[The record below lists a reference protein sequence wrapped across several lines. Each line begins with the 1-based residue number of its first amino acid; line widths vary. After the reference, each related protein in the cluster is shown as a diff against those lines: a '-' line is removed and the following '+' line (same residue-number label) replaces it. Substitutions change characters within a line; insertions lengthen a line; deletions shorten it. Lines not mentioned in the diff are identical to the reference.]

1 MRLSS
6 LRLPLQFRFAL
17 LLLVATAS
25 ALRTPAAAPRGRG
38 RGVAGRGR
46 AIAITRRGQ
55 QNIDWFEKRRD
66 GVRSAT
72 KSARRSRT
80 RKAESG
86 GDALYAD
93 VSIDPTVAFRGL
105 SGAAL
110 EEAAERLLA
119 EAGAPPAQAAA
130 VPTITSTVPDD
141 SPVMWGGCPVGPVL
155 KARLLAANLSAP
167 LAVQRAAFA
176 PVSQGRSA
184 LIWSETGSGKTLA
197 FVLPL
202 LSTMKKGTPAQV
214 LAICPS
220 ADLALQLRRVVDSLW
235 PPEEAWSTGADPAS
249 AVHVLPA
256 GDDGDDDAALLAPLA
271 TAPIVAGTPHAVRR
285 LLEAAAAARRQEL
298 AASQTRGAG
307 GGDDGR
313 RRRGGGGRGGAAA
326 QPARPRARRGGS
338 AAQVGR
344 RRAAGGGARGA
355 ARRQ

>member
-1 MRLSS
+1 MRSS
-6 LRLPLQFRFAL
+6 LRLPLAIRFAL
-17 LLLVATAS
+17 LLLVSTTH
-25 ALRTPAAAPRGRG
+25 ALRAPAAAPRGRG
-38 RGVAGRGR
+38 RGVARGRGR
-46 AIAITRRGQ
+46 GLAITRRGQ

-214 LAICPS
+214 LAN
-220 ADLALQLRRVVDSLW
+220 LAYR
-235 PPEEAWSTGADPAS
+235 TK
-249 AVHVLPA
+249 
-256 GDDGDDDAALLAPLA
+256 
-271 TAPIVAGTPHAVRR
+271 
-285 LLEAAAAARRQEL
+285 
-298 AASQTRGAG
+298 
-307 GGDDGR
+307 
-313 RRRGGGGRGGAAA
+313 
-326 QPARPRARRGGS
+326 GS
-338 AAQVGR
+338 EHPCR
-344 RRAAGGGARGA
+344 
-355 ARRQ
+355 